1 MKFKIDQNLP
11 IEAADLLTV
20 AGHSEKLFA
29 GHPDAMT
36 VYQQSLGGA
45 SDERIVDVCK
55 DEGRILITADLDLS
69 DIRRYPPAL
78 TPGYMVLRL
87 PRQSKQALLDLLAKA
102 ISGIRAATP
111 SRVFQIGTS
120 QPRHRHMAKRN

>member
-11 IEAADLLTV
+11 IEAAALLTA
-20 AGHSEKLFA
+20 AGH
-29 GHPDAMT
+29 DAMT

-55 DEGRILITADLDLS
+55 DEDRILITADLDLS
-69 DIRRYPPAL
+69 DIRRYPPAQ

-87 PRQSKQALLDLLAKA
+87 PRQSKQALLICWRKSSPCSRCVQSMGD
-102 ISGIRAATP
+102 SGLSSLIA
-111 SRVFQIGTS
+111 
-120 QPRHRHMAKRN
+120 

>member
-11 IEAADLLTV
+11 IEAADLLMA
-20 AGHSEKLFA
+20 AGH
-29 GHPDAMT
+29 DAMT

-55 DEGRILITADLDLS
+55 DEGRILITADLGLS
-69 DIRRYPPAL
+69 DIRRYPPAQ
-78 TPGYMVLRL
+78 TPGCMVLRL

-102 ISGIRAATP
+102 VPMLSAHPINGRLWIVEPDRLRIR
-111 SRVFQIGTS
+111 GGY
-120 QPRHRHMAKRN
+120 

>member
-11 IEAADLLTV
+11 IEAADLFM
-20 AGHSEKLFA
+20 AA
-29 GHPDAMT
+29 NYDAMT
-36 VYQQSLGGA
+36 VYQQSLGDA

-55 DEGRILITADLDLS
+55 DEDRILITADLDLS
-69 DIRRYPPAL
+69 DIRRYPPSQ

-102 ISGIRAATP
+102 IPMLTVHPINGRLWIVEPDRLRIR
-111 SRVFQIGTS
+111 GGE
-120 QPRHRHMAKRN
+120 

>member
-20 AGHSEKLFA
+20 ACHSEKLLA

-55 DEGRILITADLDLS
+55 DEDRILITADLDLS
-69 DIRRYPPAL
+69 NIRRYPPAL

-102 ISGIRAATP
+102 IPMLAARPINGRLWIVEPDRLRIR
-111 SRVFQIGTS
+111 GGE
-120 QPRHRHMAKRN
+120 

>member
-20 AGHSEKLFA
+20 AGH
-29 GHPDAMT
+29 DAMT

-55 DEGRILITADLDLS
+55 DEDRILITADLDLS
-69 DIRRYPPAL
+69 DIRRYPPAQ
-78 TPGYMVLRL
+78 TPGYAVRPINGRLWIVEPDRLR
-87 PRQSKQALLDLLAKA
+87 
-102 ISGIRAATP
+102 IR
-111 SRVFQIGTS
+111 GGE
-120 QPRHRHMAKRN
+120 